1 MNVWPL
7 VLVVVGLAAVVVTVR
22 WSRLVWVRRKE
33 LPAKVQP
40 LAMVV
45 AATGPLGSLVTI
57 LGAIKTVGA
66 VGGESVDPSQKARIL
81 AEDTAGAA
89 SWMASGLALWVA
101 SAVAL
106 AWLMRQG
113 RDPAG

>member
-33 LPAKVQP
+33 LPAKVQS

-45 AATGPLGSLVTI
+45 AGTGPLGSLVTI

-66 VGGESVDPSQKARIL
+66 VGGESVDPSQKARTL

-89 SWMASGLALWVA
+89 SWTASGLALWVA

-106 AWLMRQG
+106 AWLMRQR
-113 RDPAG
+113 RDPAN